1 MTEQSTLQIAALTGG
16 LNTPSTRYR
25 VRQYI
30 QPLSRF
36 GICVTEHIPRWGESC
51 GLPSPFK
58 MAARIPA
65 LFRSRSADIIW
76 LSRELVQGYA
86 TFERLLKR
94 PRIFDVD
101 DAIWLSPPLGRIGQ
115 PWIARGM
122 DAVIAGN
129 DYLAD
134 YYSRYCR
141 TIFVVPTGI
150 DTQRYT
156 PKPAPDEPNEPFVIG
171 WTGLRSNYKY
181 LRPIE
186 PILRRF
192 LDAHPDSRLMLIS
205 NEPWKSDRI
214 PPERIDFHFWN
225 PADESRLLHR
235 MTVGLM
241 PLPDDPWTRGKC
253 SFKMLQYMATG
264 LPAVVSPVGMNRQVL
279 EKGDV
284 GLAPQTPDEWY
295 DALEVLYRNP
305 SLRQA
310 MGRAGRRVVEQF
322 FSIEILTE
330 RLAEI
335 FRLIASSAD
344 AKEQT
349 SSPPR

>member
-1 MTEQSTLQIAALTGG
+1 
-16 LNTPSTRYR
+16 
-25 VRQYI
+25 
-30 QPLSRF
+30 
-36 GICVTEHIPRWGESC
+36 
-51 GLPSPFK
+51 

-65 LFRSRSADIIW
+65 LFQSRTADLIW
-76 LSRELVQGYA
+76 LSRDLVQGYP

-94 PRIFDVD
+94 PRILDVD
-101 DAIWLSPPLGRIGQ
+101 DAIWLSFPLGRIGQ
-115 PWIARGM
+115 PWTARGM

-150 DTQRYT
+150 DTQRFT
-156 PKPAPDEPNEPFVIG
+156 PKPAGGDTDGPFTIG

-181 LRPIE
+181 LRLIE
-186 PILRRF
+186 PVLQRF
-192 LDAHPDSRLMLIS
+192 LEAHPDSRLLLIS
-205 NEPWKSDRI
+205 NEPWKSDLI
-214 PPERIDFHFWN
+214 SPERIEFHPWT
-225 PADESRLLHR
+225 PAEENRLLHR

-253 SFKMLQYMATG
+253 SFKMLQYMAAG
-264 LPAVVSPVGMNRQVL
+264 LPVVVSPVGMNKQVL
-279 EKGDV
+279 QKGTL
-284 GLAPQTPDEWY
+284 GFAAQTPDEWY
-295 DALEVLYRNP
+295 DALETLYQNP
-305 SLRQA
+305 SLRQS
-310 MGRAGRRVVEQF
+310 MGRTGRQVVEQF
-322 FSIEILTE
+322 FSTDILAE

-344 AKEQT
+344 ATGET

>member
-1 MTEQSTLQIAALTGG
+1 MTEQPVIQVAALTGG
-16 LNTPSTRYR
+16 QNTPSTRFR

-36 GICVTEHIPRWGESC
+36 GIQVAEYIPRWGESC

-65 LFRSRSADIIW
+65 LRRSRTADLVWI
-76 LSRELVQGYA
+76 SRDLVQGYA

-94 PRIFDVD
+94 PRILDVD
-101 DAIWLSPPLGRIGQ
+101 DAIWLSFPFGRIGQ
-115 PWIARGM
+115 PWVARGM

-150 DTQRYT
+150 DTQRFT
-156 PKPAPDEPNEPFVIG
+156 LKPAAGSEEPFTIG

-181 LRPIE
+181 LRLIE
-186 PILRRF
+186 PVLQRF
-192 LDAHPDSRLMLIS
+192 LDAHPDSRLLLIS
-205 NEPWKSDRI
+205 NEPWKPTRI
-214 PPERIDFHFWN
+214 APERIDFSPWN
-225 PADESRLLHR
+225 PTDENRLLHR

-253 SFKMLQYMATG
+253 SFKMLQYMAAG
-264 LPAVVSPVGMNRQVL
+264 LPVVVSPVGMNRQVL
-279 EKGDV
+279 EKGQV
-284 GLAPQTPDEWY
+284 GFAAQTPDEWY
-295 DALEVLYRNP
+295 DALETLYQNP
-305 SLRQA
+305 SLRHTLGQT
-310 MGRAGRRVVEQF
+310 GRRVVEQF
-322 FSIEILTE
+322 FSVDILAE

-344 AKEQT
+344 AKGET

>member
-1 MTEQSTLQIAALTGG
+1 MDPSSTLQIAALTGG
-16 LNTPSTRYR
+16 LNTASTRFR

-30 QPLSRF
+30 EPLSQF
-36 GICVTEHIPRWGESC
+36 GIRVTEHIPRWGESC

-58 MAARIPA
+58 IAARIPA
-65 LFRSRSADIIW
+65 LFQSRKADLIW

-94 PRIFDVD
+94 PRLLDVD
-101 DAIWLSPPLGRIGQ
+101 DAIWLSPPLGRLGQ

-122 DAVIAGN
+122 DAVIVGN

-150 DTQRYT
+150 DTQRFT
-156 PKPAPDEPNEPFVIG
+156 PKPAGTESEESFVIG

-181 LRPIE
+181 LRLIE
-186 PILRRF
+186 PVLRRF
-192 LDAHPDSRLMLIS
+192 LEAHPNSRLLLIS
-205 NEPWKSDRI
+205 NAPWKSNLI
-214 PPERIDFHFWN
+214 SPERIEFHAWN
-225 PADESRLLHR
+225 PTNESRLLHQ

-253 SFKMLQYMATG
+253 SFKMLQYMASG
-264 LPAVVSPVGMNRQVL
+264 LPVIVSPVGMNRQVL
-279 EKGDV
+279 EKGQV
-284 GLAPQTPDEWY
+284 GLAAQTPDEWY
-295 DALEVLYRNP
+295 EALETLYQSA
-305 SLRQA
+305 SLRQT
-310 MGRAGRRVVEQF
+310 MGQVGRRVVEQY
-322 FSIEILTE
+322 FSVNILAE

-335 FRLIASSAD
+335 FRFMASSAG
-344 AKEQT
+344 AKE
-349 SSPPR
+349 

>member
-1 MTEQSTLQIAALTGG
+1 MTAQSTIQIAALTGG
-16 LNTPSTRYR
+16 LNTASTRFR

-30 QPLSRF
+30 QPLRSF
-36 GICVTEHIPRWGESC
+36 GIEVTEYIPRWGESC

-58 MAARIPA
+58 MASRIPA
-65 LFRSRSADIIW
+65 LFQSRQADLIW

-86 TFERLLKR
+86 TFERLVKR
-94 PRIFDVD
+94 PRILDVD
-101 DAIWLSPPLGRIGQ
+101 DAIWLRPPLGRLGQ

-150 DTQRYT
+150 DTQRFT
-156 PKPAPDEPNEPFVIG
+156 PKPPDALTGELFVIG

-186 PILRRF
+186 PVLKRF
-192 LDAHPDSRLMLIS
+192 LDRHPDSRLMLIS
-205 NEPWKSDRI
+205 NEPWKSDLI
-214 PPERIDFHFWN
+214 SPDRIDFYFWN
-225 PADESRLLHR
+225 PTDESRLLHR
-235 MTVGLM
+235 MSVGLM

-253 SFKMLQYMATG
+253 SFKMLQYMACG
-264 LPAVVSPVGMNRQVL
+264 LPAVVSPVGMNKQVL
-279 EKGDV
+279 AKGPAAL
-284 GLAPQTPDEWY
+284 GPQTPDEWEE
-295 DALEVLYRNP
+295 ALETLYQNP
-305 SLRQA
+305 SLCRSMGQTGRQII
-310 MGRAGRRVVEQF
+310 EEF
-322 FSIEILTE
+322 FSVEILTK

-335 FRLIASSAD
+335 FQLVLGST
-344 AKEQT
+344 KQ
-349 SSPPR
+349 